1 MPDPKEIYFP
11 PGHPARKGTPEGF
24 LVTAKFANRVT
35 DLEQQVKS
43 LESQLRVQQAL
54 IVDLRLAVKGL
65 QKP

>member
-1 MPDPKEIYFP
+1 M
-11 PGHPARKGTPEGF
+11 
-24 LVTAKFANRVT
+24 
-35 DLEQQVKS
+35 LEERIQA